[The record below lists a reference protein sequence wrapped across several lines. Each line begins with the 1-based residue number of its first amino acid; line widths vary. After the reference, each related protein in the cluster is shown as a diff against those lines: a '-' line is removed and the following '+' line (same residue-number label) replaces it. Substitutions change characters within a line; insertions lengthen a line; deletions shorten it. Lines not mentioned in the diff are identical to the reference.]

1 VPRFRLVPQNRAFY
15 ELFDRAAAN
24 LVETAELLV
33 ELLEHYPDRSQLV
46 ARIKDH
52 EHVGDD
58 VTHEIVLMLNK
69 TFVTPIDREDV
80 YDLASA
86 LDDICDL
93 MDQVAD
99 ELSLYRVESVQPA
112 AVEQAR
118 VVRRA
123 VVILA
128 EAIAALDGLRDIGDL
143 LVAIHTL
150 EDEGDRIVRDAV
162 AELFA
167 NGLDPLVVIR
177 WKDIY
182 QDLEQAIDGC
192 ERAAHVLES
201 VYLKNR

>member
-1 VPRFRLVPQNRAFY
+1 VPRFRLVPQNRGFY

-24 LVETAELLV
+24 LVETGELLV

-46 ARIKDH
+46 GRIKDH
-52 EHVGDD
+52 EHVGDE
-58 VTHEIVLMLNK
+58 VTHQIVLMLNQ

-99 ELSLYRVESVQPA
+99 ELSLYRVERVQPA

-128 EAIAALDGLRDIGDL
+128 EAIAALDGMRDIGDH

-162 AELFA
+162 AALFA

-182 QDLEQAIDGC
+182 EDLEHAIDGC

-201 VYLKNR
+201 VYVKNR

>member
-1 VPRFRLVPQNRAFY
+1 MPRFRLVPQNRAFY

-24 LVETAELLV
+24 LVETGELLV

-46 ARIKDH
+46 GRIKDH
-52 EHVGDD
+52 EHVGDE
-58 VTHEIVLMLNK
+58 VTHQIVLMLNQ

-99 ELSLYRVESVQPA
+99 ELSLYRVERVQPA

-128 EAIAALDGLRDIGDL
+128 EAIAALDGMRDIGDH

-162 AELFA
+162 AALFA

-182 QDLEQAIDGC
+182 EDLEHAIDGC

-201 VYLKNR
+201 VYVKNR

>member
-24 LVETAELLV
+24 LVETGELLV

-46 ARIKDH
+46 GRIKDH
-52 EHVGDD
+52 EHVGDE
-58 VTHEIVLMLNK
+58 VTHQIVLMLNQ

-99 ELSLYRVESVQPA
+99 ELSLYRVERVQPA

-128 EAIAALDGLRDIGDL
+128 EAIAALDGMRDIGDH

-162 AELFA
+162 AALFA

-182 QDLEQAIDGC
+182 EDLEHAIDGC

-201 VYLKNR
+201 VYVKNR

>member
-1 VPRFRLVPQNRAFY
+1 VPRFRLVPQNRGFY

-24 LVETAELLV
+24 LVETGELLV

-46 ARIKDH
+46 GRIKDH
-52 EHVGDD
+52 EHVGDE
-58 VTHEIVLMLNK
+58 VTHQIVLMLNQ
-69 TFVTPIDREDV
+69 TFVTPIDRQDV

-99 ELSLYRVESVQPA
+99 ELSLYRVERVQPA

-128 EAIAALDGLRDIGDL
+128 EAIAALDGMRDIGDH

-162 AELFA
+162 AALFA

-182 QDLEQAIDGC
+182 QDLEHAIDGC

-201 VYLKNR
+201 VYVKNR